1 MIKSLKEFYEK
12 TTEKTREKWNL
23 TFVKPGTQQAEKMI
37 ELWYNI
43 RYDNIFRA
51 YERPSSTK
59 VKTALDCA
67 QLVNDLKEE
76 LDGELIKQGIAGAG
90 KDNYNWLAKIYS
102 SKHKIYAYVYC
113 TVGYNRVVYIN
124 ELDDE
129 RRWPVN
135 V

>member
-1 MIKSLKEFYEK
+1 MTKKMREHYETLLKETGK
-12 TTEKTREKWNL
+12 KWNL
-23 TFVKPGTQQAEKMI
+23 TFVRPGTIMAEKM
-37 ELWYNI
+37 EKLWYNI
-43 RYDNIFRA
+43 RYDNIFKA

-90 KDNYNWLAKIYS
+90 KDNYNWLAKIHFKGY
-102 SKHKIYAYVYC
+102 YAYVYC
-113 TVGYNRVVYIN
+113 TVGYNRVVFIN

-129 RRWPVN
+129 RRWPDN